1 MDYRNLQNS
10 PSLGRLSEAELDGA
24 NTAKFT
30 PLHPVI
36 AFALAPLRPPLPLV
50 FRADMGRQKAFLSR
64 SDAMAYDRG
73 YRSFPQSIPMQAE
86 PGTPEAM
93 GYCDA
98 SDDAEGVAGMDDAA
112 EWARTHTADC
122 GVHS

>member
-1 MDYRNLQNS
+1 VDYRNLQNTN
-10 PSLGRLSEAELDGA
+10 SLGRLTEAELDAA

-30 PLHPVI
+30 PLHPTI
-36 AFALAPLRPPLPLV
+36 AFALAPLRPPLPPV
-50 FRADMGRQKAFLSR
+50 FRADLGRQRAFLSLR
-64 SDAMAYDRG
+64 DAMAYDRG

-98 SDDAEGVAGMDDAA
+98 SDDAEGAAGMDDSA

>member
-1 MDYRNLQNS
+1 MDYRNLQNT
-10 PSLGRLSEAELDGA
+10 PSLGRLSEAELDAA

-36 AFALAPLRPPLPLV
+36 AFALAPLRPPLPPV
-50 FRADMGRQKAFLSR
+50 FRADLGRQRAFLSR
-64 SDAMAYDRG
+64 GDAMAYDRG
-73 YRSFPQSIPMQAE
+73 YRRHPSAIPFHAE

-98 SDDAEGVAGMDDAA
+98 SDDAEGAAGMDDSA
-112 EWARTHTADC
+112 EWARTHTAEC